1 MNQEGVGDQT
11 TSSKALT
18 GGRGAHTHTRERERE
33 REREGSGQGG
43 EQETGDTDKEAI
55 LLPPEHVQEV
65 VCRSQLMSAFGWVQP
80 ARRYAVVF
88 PFPFTNVLL
97 FFQRN
102 KSSRSHSSA

>member
-1 MNQEGVGDQT
+1 MNQEGVGGDQT
-11 TSSKALT
+11 TSSKAFT
-18 GGRGAHTHTRERERE
+18 GGRHTQAHTRERER
-33 REREGSGQGG
+33 RQGSGQVG

-55 LLPPEHVQEV
+55 LFPPEHVQEV
-65 VCRSQLMSAFGWVQP
+65 VSRSQLMSAFGWVHP